1 MSLSDSALDLLREAL
16 DGETNPHLQL
26 ILLEQGSVFC
36 TLPPDLEALRSEL
49 SERLDPFPIPP
60 VVDAKSWG
68 RRSSS
73 GSGLAATEGAKTRS
87 KPSA

>member
-36 TLPPDLEALRSEL
+36 RLPPDLEALRSEL

-68 RRSSS
+68 RRPFS
-73 GSGLAATEGAKTRS
+73 GPGPVAPGKSETRS
-87 KPSA
+87 ASSP